1 MMDKLGKDLDID
13 ITHRAFKNK
22 YILKDG
28 EYDIERLQ
36 VLAFLYCEHEESK
49 LGVEEEFW

>member
-1 MMDKLGKDLDID
+1 MMDELGKDLDID
-13 ITHRAFKNK
+13 ITHRAFTNK

-28 EYDIERLQ
+28 GYEIERLQ